1 MKKLQSFH
9 YIPQTEEYKHE
20 TICQNTVDH
29 LLATFGVTAAM
40 EPKKVRIAIPG
51 WEKDTV
57 NYVSAIERL
66 GGQPVLIWDEY
77 DPKDFDGLLL
87 PGGKDI
93 SPDRYGQENIA
104 CKTTDPELDEVQF
117 AAADRFIQ
125 AGLPVLGICRGHQL
139 LNIYFGGTLI
149 QDLDNAAEHT
159 KVDQQDNINQTVI
172 LADSFLA
179 PIYGSEL
186 SVNSAHHQA
195 IDRLA
200 EGLRIVQWAG
210 HVAEAMEH
218 EHLPVYGVQWHP
230 ERMCFDFARPETGDG
245 SKLLA
250 WFLSVCQKN
259 K

>member
-1 MKKLQSFH
+1 MKRFARILL
-9 YIPQTEEYKHE
+9 IA
-20 TICQNTVDH
+20 
-29 LLATFGVTAAM
+29 LLATLGVSAAM
-40 EPKKVRIAIPG
+40 EPKKVKIAIPG
-51 WEKDTV
+51 REKDMA
-57 NYVSAIERL
+57 NYVSAIEKL

-93 SPDRYGQENIA
+93 STDRYGQENIA
-104 CKTTDPELDEVQF
+104 SNTPDLELDEIQF
-117 AAADRFIQ
+117 TAADRFIQ
-125 AGLPVLGICRGHQL
+125 AGIPVFGICRGHQL

-149 QDLDNAAEHT
+149 QDLENAAEH
-159 KVDQQDNINQTVI
+159 KKINKQDNINQTVI
-172 LADSFLA
+172 LADSFLSS
-179 PIYGSEL
+179 IYGSEL

-195 IDRLA
+195 INRLA
-200 EGLRIVQWAG
+200 EGLRIVQWAD
-210 HVAEAMEH
+210 HVAEAIEH